1 MVEGISQFIKWQHP
15 ELNVVEL
22 QQRSTPPVARCEA
35 AAGKLLTGVQAAG
48 VAAKPTAAAAPAV
61 LEPSEGGVYE
71 DDQIQVSF
79 VEMLVAYCWAIAI
92 SVFAEAV
99 DC

>member
-48 VAAKPTAAAAPAV
+48 VAAKPTAAV

-79 VEMLVAYCWAIAI
+79 FEMLVASCWAIAI